1 MKADTILVPVDFS
14 EYQQTVLDLAMSLAR
29 ASNAKL
35 VIVHVADPA
44 RTYGESSVYAGVA
57 DPQREVMEEK
67 LREVRPPSPEVAFE
81 HRYLRGAPAD
91 AIVDCAKELNADLI
105 VMRTH
110 GRTGVSRVLMGSV
123 AEAVN
128 REAPCPVMTINTR
141 TQEMEVDQ

>member
-14 EYQQTVLDLAMSLAR
+14 EYQETVLGLATSLTR

-57 DPQREVMEEK
+57 DPQREVMEER
-67 LREVRPPSPEVAFE
+67 LRKVRPASPEVAFE
-81 HRYLRGAPAD
+81 HRYLRGAPAN

-110 GRTGVSRVLMGSV
+110 GRRGISRVLMGSV

-141 TQEMEVDQ
+141 TQEPEADQ